1 MLSKSQIS
9 FVTSLQQKK
18 FRKQEQVFIAEGEK
32 VIIDLLA
39 SSFVTQKI
47 FATEFYFEKYRHL
60 KIPSSTE
67 CITVTETELKKISA
81 LTTPNEVLAVVEI
94 PSYIVQESE
103 LKNSLTVVLDNISDP
118 GNFGT
123 IIRIADW
130 FGIKNIICSPDT
142 ADCYNPKVVQASM
155 GSLFRIK
162 VHFTDLPAF
171 LKKNNEQD
179 KIPVYGT
186 TLNGENIYSSK
197 LSSNGFILMGS
208 ESTGIRE
215 ELTKFVT
222 HSLFIPSFSDG
233 ENAVAPDSLNVAV
246 ATAVVCA
253 EFRRRQA

>member
-9 FVTSLQQKK
+9 FVTSLHQKK

-32 VIIDLLA
+32 VMIDLLA
-39 SSFVTQKI
+39 SPFTVQKI

-67 CITVTETELKKISA
+67 CISVTETELKKISV
-81 LTTPNEVLAVVEI
+81 LTTPNEVLSIVEI
-94 PSYIVQESE
+94 PSFEIPGSE
-103 LKNSLTVVLDNISDP
+103 LKNLLTLVMDNISDP
-118 GNFGT
+118 GNLGT

-130 FGIKNIICSPDT
+130 FGIKNIICSTDT

-162 VHFTDLPAF
+162 VHYTELPVF
-171 LKKNNEQD
+171 LERNNQQD

-186 TLNGENIYSSK
+186 TLNGENIYSSE
-197 LSSNGFILMGS
+197 LSAHGFILMGS
-208 ESTGIRE
+208 ESTGIRK
-215 ELTKFVT
+215 ELNKYTSR
-222 HSLFIPSFSDG
+222 SLFIPSFSSG
-233 ENAVAPDSLNVAV
+233 ENPAAPDSLNVAV
-246 ATAVVCA
+246 ATAIVCA